1 MPESMEKTASAWNYE
16 IRENDASGHTVRLSG
31 RISIETASECLKQ
44 LTSELKK
51 TALPLSFDLTDITVL
66 DDYGALVLFELKHA
80 LKIPDAEFRIINPP
94 EAYKKTLSLVN
105 FDFDERCSV
114 TSGRLKSNII
124 VEFGAAT
131 IGALAGVRFMIAFI
145 GSIALAVVNVIRRP
159 RSLRGQDTV
168 TYMKTTGVDAL
179 PVVAL
184 ISFLLGLIIAFMSS
198 LQLKQFGANIYVAS
212 LVSMAM
218 VSELG
223 PIMTAIVVAGRTGSA
238 YAAEIATMKISEE
251 IDALF
256 SMGFNPTLFLVIP
269 RLVASF
275 ITIPLLTVFANFFGI
290 AGGLLIGVALL
301 DLTASAYINQTIDTL
316 TIFELMWGLMKSCVF
331 AILISGVGCLK
342 GFQAKG
348 GASAVGHAA
357 TAAVV
362 NSIFLIILFD
372 SMFAVIRSYIG

>member
-1 MPESMEKTASAWNYE
+1 MKKTASAWNYE
-16 IRENDASGHTVRLSG
+16 IKENEGSGNIVRLSG
-31 RISIETASECLKQ
+31 RLSIDTAAECLKQ

-51 TALPLSFDLTDITVL
+51 TALPIYFDLTDISML

-105 FDFDERCSV
+105 FDFNERCSV
-114 TSGRLKSNII
+114 NGGRMRSNII
-124 VEFGAAT
+124 VELGGAT
-131 IGALAGVRFMIAFI
+131 IEALAGIRFMIAFI
-145 GSIALAVVNVIRRP
+145 GSIALAVTEVIKRP

-198 LQLKQFGANIYVAS
+198 LQLQQFGANIYVAS
-212 LVSMAM
+212 LVAMAM

-269 RLVASF
+269 RLLASF
-275 ITIPLLTVFANFFGI
+275 ITIPLLTVFANIFGI
-290 AGGLLIGVALL
+290 AGGMLIGITLL
-301 DLTASAYINQTIDTL
+301 DLTAGAYITQTIDAL
-316 TIFELMWGLMKSCVF
+316 SVFELMWGLMKSCVF
-331 AILISGVGCLK
+331 AILIAGVGCLK

-372 SMFAVIRSYIG
+372 SMFAVIRSYMG

>member
-1 MPESMEKTASAWNYE
+1 MTKTASAWNYE
-16 IRENDASGHTVRLSG
+16 IKENEGSEYIVRLSG
-31 RISIETASECLKQ
+31 RLSIDTAAECLKQ

-51 TALPLSFDLTDITVL
+51 TALPIYFDLTDISML
-66 DDYGALVLFELKHA
+66 DDYGALVLFELKHS
-80 LKIPDAEFRIINPP
+80 LKIPSAEFRIINPP

-114 TSGRLKSNII
+114 NGGRMRSNII
-124 VEFGAAT
+124 VEFGAAAIEAFT
-131 IGALAGVRFMIAFI
+131 GIRFMIAFI
-145 GSIALAVVNVIRRP
+145 GAIALSVIEIIKRP

-198 LQLKQFGANIYVAS
+198 LQLQQFGANIYVAS
-212 LVSMAM
+212 LVAMAM

-275 ITIPLLTVFANFFGI
+275 ITIPLLTVFANIFGI
-290 AGGLLIGVALL
+290 AGGLLIGITLL
-301 DLTASAYINQTIDTL
+301 DLTAGAYITQTIDAL
-316 TIFELMWGLMKSCVF
+316 SVFELMWGLMKSCVF
-331 AILISGVGCLK
+331 AILIAGVGCLK

>member
-1 MPESMEKTASAWNYE
+1 MVKNDSAWDYS
-16 IRENDASGHTVRLSG
+16 ITANDAGGHIVRLSG
-31 RISIETASECLKQ
+31 SLSIETASDCLKT
-44 LTSELKK
+44 LTAALKK
-51 TALPLSFDLTDITVL
+51 TAPPVYFDLAHISVL

-80 LKIPDAEFRIINPP
+80 LKIPDNQFQIINPP
-94 EAYKKTLSLVN
+94 QSYKKTLSLVN

-114 TSGRLKSNII
+114 ISGQPKTNII
-124 VEFGAAT
+124 VGFGAAT
-131 IGALAGVRFMIAFI
+131 IEALANIKFLIAFI
-145 GSIALAVVNVIRRP
+145 GAIALSILQVFKRP
-159 RSLRGQDTV
+159 RSLRGHDTI

-212 LVSMAM
+212 LVAMAM

-256 SMGFNPTLFLVIP
+256 TMGFDPTLFLVIP
-269 RLVASF
+269 RLIASF

-290 AGGLLIGVALL
+290 AGGLLIGITML
-301 DLTASAYINQTIDTL
+301 DLTAGAYITQTIDTL
-316 TIFELMWGLMKSCVF
+316 TIFELLWGLMKSCVF
-331 AILISGVGCLK
+331 AVLISGVGCLK

-348 GASAVGHAA
+348 GASAVGNAA